1 MSTSAGEVEER
12 SVELAEAK
20 AGVQLVAGRPV
31 VLIVNGVKGRRR
43 PGRSADARDEA
54 GAGLTPGTE
63 GGVNGGA

>member
-43 PGRSADARDEA
+43 PGRARMR
-54 GAGLTPGTE
+54 GTRPGP
-63 GGVNGGA
+63 G